1 MEDIQKQIM
10 ELVKKADVP
19 DPVHYVDY
27 AVEELAK
34 EKLNNFI
41 RTCDY
46 CEECRAGTKSLVA
59 GNPHAAVMIIGEY
72 VLESQTGADFVTPYE
87 GTEEGELVKSILDEL
102 HVNPKQ
108 LLWMNVVNCFT
119 HKEVN
124 GKILKRAP
132 KTAERENCQVYIDY
146 AIDAFK
152 PLYILLLGNIAM
164 NVFQSG
170 TIGRDRGNWFAIRD
184 NIAAMPTYS
193 PTTIIQM
200 QKDDNEFAT
209 MFLDDFKKDIKTLF
223 LDIQE
228 QHPDSDVLL
237 EKINE

>member
-1 MEDIQKQIM
+1 MDEIQKQIM

-41 RTCDY
+41 KTCDY
-46 CEECRAGTKSLVA
+46 CPECKAGTKSLVT
-59 GNPHAAVMIIGEY
+59 GNPHAAVLIIGEY
-72 VLESQTGADFVTPYE
+72 VLESQTQEDFVAPYG
-87 GTEEGELVKSILDEL
+87 GTEEGELIKEVLDEL

-119 HKEVN
+119 HKEIN

-132 KTAERENCQVYIDY
+132 KTAERENCQTYIDY

-164 NVFQSG
+164 NVFQTG
-170 TIGRDRGNWFAIRD
+170 VIGKERGNWFAIRD

-200 QKDDNEFAT
+200 EKDGNELAS
-209 MFLDDFKKDIKTLF
+209 MFKEDFRKDIKTLF
-223 LDIQE
+223 MDIQQE
-228 QHPDSDVLL
+228 YPDSDVLL